1 MYIKSTH
8 LRVFNSMG
16 LVGFLLSCIGLRRY
30 CHDFE
35 KLGFIC
41 LCLYHHVY
49 IQKHCRTQAQV
60 KKLSKEVWEMLK
72 HTKILTKIEEKTQDL
87 EFEFF

>member
-1 MYIKSTH
+1 
-8 LRVFNSMG
+8 MG